1 MTKLDGTSLDI
12 KQNQIE
18 QLKQIF
24 PEVVTEGKIDREKL
38 LLTLGA
44 DAVIS
49 GERYVLNWAGKT
61 DAYRAVQTQTTA
73 TLKPQR
79 DQSVDFDT
87 TQNIFIEGE
96 NLEALKVLQKS
107 YYGKVKM
114 IYIDPPYN
122 TGNDS
127 FIYPD
132 KFSETKDEYLRRI
145 GDKDEAG
152 YLTKEGLF
160 RKNSRESGQY
170 HSNWLS
176 MMYPRLFLARNL
188 LHDDGVIFI
197 SVDDNEVHNLRMI
210 MNEIFGEEKFI
221 GQFIWKS
228 RQNKDN
234 RNVTGASID
243 HEYVLCYGKKVRGS
257 NRKID
262 QYKNPDN
269 DLRGPWTSG
278 NMVGLLPEDQRP
290 NCHYDLIDPK
300 TGINYG
306 KPKLGWRYD
315 RNTMNKL
322 IREDRILWPPTSS
335 GRPRKK
341 VFLSELNQTFTG
353 YSSIIGLDIYTRNGT
368 MEIEEL
374 FGIRVMEFPKPSELL
389 KELILQGCEE
399 NGIILD
405 YFSGSS
411 TTAQA
416 VMDLNKEDGGNRKF
430 IMIQL
435 PEKTDENSEAFK
447 AGYKSIAD
455 IGKERIRRVS
465 KKIKKEQQENPE
477 LFDDKQPDLGFKSF
491 TLEPSNFKIW
501 RTDTIETEED
511 LKKQMEAFVDPV
523 RPDAEID
530 NMAWEILINSGYE
543 LTTPLER
550 AKIADTP
557 VYSIAENE
565 QILLLESL
573 SQEAIDEIIK
583 RKPGRV
589 VCLDRLFNGNDQL
602 KTNTVLQMKDAGVEF
617 RTV

>member
-1 MTKLDGTSLDI
+1 MTKLDGTSFDI

-152 YLTKEGLF
+152 YLTKEGFF
-160 RKNSRESGQY
+160 RKNSRESGQF

-188 LHDDGVIFI
+188 LHDDGVFFI

-322 IREDRILWPPTSS
+322 IREGRILWPPTSS

-399 NGIILD
+399 DGIILD

-416 VMDLNKEDGGNRKF
+416 VMELNKEDGGNRKF

-491 TLEPSNFKIW
+491 ILEPSNFKIW

>member
-1 MTKLDGTSLDI
+1 M
-12 KQNQIE
+12 
-18 QLKQIF
+18 
-24 PEVVTEGKIDREKL
+24 
-38 LLTLGA
+38 
-44 DAVIS
+44 
-49 GERYVLNWAGKT
+49 RYLV
-61 DAYRAVQTQTTA
+61 
-73 TLKPQR
+73 
-79 DQSVDFDT
+79 
-87 TQNIFIEGE
+87 
-96 NLEALKVLQKS
+96 
-107 YYGKVKM
+107 
-114 IYIDPPYN
+114 
-122 TGNDS
+122 
-127 FIYPD
+127 
-132 KFSETKDEYLRRI
+132 
-145 GDKDEAG
+145 
-152 YLTKEGLF
+152 
-160 RKNSRESGQY
+160 RK
-170 HSNWLS
+170 
-176 MMYPRLFLARNL
+176 
-188 LHDDGVIFI
+188 
-197 SVDDNEVHNLRMI
+197 
-210 MNEIFGEEKFI
+210 KFI

-322 IREDRILWPPTSS
+322 IREGRILWPPTSS

-399 NGIILD
+399 DGIILD

-416 VMDLNKEDGGNRKF
+416 VMELNKEDGGNRKF

-491 TLEPSNFKIW
+491 ILEPSNFKIW